1 MDFVNLTRHLGI
13 GSNCYWL
20 RVGGKNIIL
29 DAGADPKIDGLGSTP
44 HFATVPQGTVN
55 AIIITHAHQD
65 HIGSLPVLT
74 RREPQCPVFMTE
86 GTANIAD
93 IMLHNSVNVM
103 TRQREELKLM
113 EYPLYTHRG
122 VDFCQQSWVR
132 CPLRQRRN
140 LLGDLCDDDNE
151 VTFEFYHAGHILG
164 SVGVLIRHGGKSF
177 FYTGDVNFENQTIM
191 TGADFPEEGVDY
203 LLMETTRGDS
213 PTPVGFSRANEEE
226 RFSRAVSEA
235 IANGGTVTI
244 PVFALGKTQEVL
256 ALLWQMRLRGEIG
269 NIPIYIGGLSVKVTT
284 AYDAMAATS
293 VRNHPEL
300 QLLQEMAPYVLSGR
314 EIQNVQPRKRAIY
327 ALSSGMMT
335 EHTLSNI
342 FARRILG
349 DASQHLFFVGYSDPD
364 SPSARIRKAS
374 LGEEIMLDKD
384 HPAIPLKCDVR
395 EFSFSAHT
403 NREMMRNYAALLRP
417 SKILLVHGDRPALD
431 WFQLALFR
439 ELGGTEVIVP
449 ESGRSYSLE

>member
-29 DAGADPKIDGLGSTP
+29 DAGADPKVDGLGSTP
-44 HFATVPQGTVN
+44 NLATVSQGTVD

-122 VDFCQQSWVR
+122 VDLCQQAWVR

-164 SVGVLIRHGGKSF
+164 SVGVLIRHAGKSF

-226 RFSRAVSEA
+226 RFSNAVRQA
-235 IANGGTVTI
+235 IADGGTVTI

-342 FARRILG
+342 FARKILG
-349 DASQHLFFVGYSDPD
+349 DASQHLFFVGFSDPD

-374 LGEEIMLDKD
+374 PGDEIMLDKD

-395 EFSFSAHT
+395 DFSFSAHT
-403 NREMMRNYAALLRP
+403 NRETIRNYAALLRP

>member
-13 GSNCYWL
+13 GPNCYWL

-44 HFATVPQGTVN
+44 HFATVPQGTVD

-74 RREPQCPVFMTE
+74 RRESQCPVFMTE

-203 LLMETTRGDS
+203 LLMEATRGDS

-335 EHTLSNI
+335 EHTLSSI

-349 DASQHLFFVGYSDPD
+349 DSSQHLFFVGYSDPD

>member
-29 DAGADPKIDGLGSTP
+29 DAGADPKVDGLGSTP
-44 HFATVPQGTVN
+44 NLATVPQGTVD

-113 EYPLYTHRG
+113 EYPLHTHRG
-122 VDFCQQSWVR
+122 VDFCQQAWVR

-164 SVGVLIRHGGKSF
+164 SVGVLIRHAGKSF
-177 FYTGDVNFENQTIM
+177 FYTGDVNFESQTIM

-226 RFSRAVSEA
+226 RFSNAVRQA
-235 IANGGTVTI
+235 ISDGGTVTI

-342 FARRILG
+342 FARKILG

-374 LGEEIMLDKD
+374 PGDEIMLDKD

-403 NREMMRNYAALLRP
+403 NRETIRNYAALLRP

>member
-1 MDFVNLTRHLGI
+1 
-13 GSNCYWL
+13 
-20 RVGGKNIIL
+20 
-29 DAGADPKIDGLGSTP
+29 
-44 HFATVPQGTVN
+44 
-55 AIIITHAHQD
+55 
-65 HIGSLPVLT
+65 
-74 RREPQCPVFMTE
+74 
-86 GTANIAD
+86 
-93 IMLHNSVNVM
+93 
-103 TRQREELKLM
+103 
-113 EYPLYTHRG
+113 
-122 VDFCQQSWVR
+122 VR

-164 SVGVLIRHGGKSF
+164 SVGVLIRHAGKSF

-226 RFSRAVSEA
+226 RFSNAVRQA
-235 IANGGTVTI
+235 IADGGTVTI

-342 FARRILG
+342 FARKILG
-349 DASQHLFFVGYSDPD
+349 DASQHLFFVGFSDPD

-374 LGEEIMLDKD
+374 PGDEIMLDKD

-403 NREMMRNYAALLRP
+403 NRETIRNYAALLRP

>member
-74 RREPQCPVFMTE
+74 RRESQCPVFMTE

>member
-44 HFATVPQGTVN
+44 HFATVPQGTVD

-103 TRQREELKLM
+103 THQREELKLM

-140 LLGDLCDDDNE
+140 LLGDLCDEDNE

-164 SVGVLIRHGGKSF
+164 SVGVLIRHAGKSF

-349 DASQHLFFVGYSDPD
+349 DPSQHLFFVGYSDPD

-374 LGEEIMLDKD
+374 PGEEIMLDKD
-384 HPAIPLKCDVR
+384 HPVIPLKCDVR

>member
-29 DAGADPKIDGLGSTP
+29 DAGADPKVDGLGSTP
-44 HFATVPQGTVN
+44 NLATVPQGTVD

-86 GTANIAD
+86 GTANIGD

-122 VDFCQQSWVR
+122 VDLCQQAWVR

-164 SVGVLIRHGGKSF
+164 SVGVLIRHAGKSF

-226 RFSRAVSEA
+226 RFSNAVRQA
-235 IANGGTVTI
+235 IADGGTVTI

-342 FARRILG
+342 FARKILG
-349 DASQHLFFVGYSDPD
+349 DASQHLFFVGFSDPD

-374 LGEEIMLDKD
+374 PGDEIMLDKD

-403 NREMMRNYAALLRP
+403 NRETIRNYAALLRP

>member
-13 GSNCYWL
+13 ASNCYWL

-29 DAGADPKIDGLGSTP
+29 DAGSDPKVDGLGSTP
-44 HFATVPQGTVN
+44 HLATVPEGTVD

-74 RREPQCPVFMTE
+74 RRQPQCPVFMTE

-103 TRQREELKLM
+103 TSQREELKLM
-113 EYPLYTHRG
+113 EYPLYTHRA
-122 VDFCQQSWVR
+122 VDLCQQAWVR

-140 LLGDLCDDDNE
+140 LAGDLCDDDNQ

-164 SVGVLIRHGGKSF
+164 SVGVLIRHAGKSF
-177 FYTGDVNFENQTIM
+177 FYTGDVNFESQTIM

-213 PTPVGFSRANEEE
+213 PTPIGFSRANEEA

-284 AYDAMAATS
+284 TYDAMAATS

-349 DASQHLFFVGYSDPD
+349 DPSQHLFFVGYSDPD

-374 LGEEIMLDKD
+374 PGDEIMLDKD

-403 NREMMRNYAALLRP
+403 NRENLRNYAAILRP
-417 SKILLVHGDRPALD
+417 TKILLVHGDRPALE
-431 WFQLALFR
+431 WFQLSLFR

-449 ESGRSYSLE
+449 ESGRNYSLE

>member
-13 GSNCYWL
+13 ASNCYWL

-29 DAGADPKIDGLGSTP
+29 DAGADPKVDGLGSTP
-44 HFATVPQGTVN
+44 LFATVPEGSVD

-74 RREPQCPVFMTE
+74 RREPQCPVFLTE
-86 GTANIAD
+86 ATANIAD

-122 VDFCQQSWVR
+122 VDFCKQSWVR

-140 LLGDLCDDDNE
+140 LLGDLCEDDNE

-164 SVGVLIRHGGKSF
+164 SVGVLIRYAGKSL

-226 RFSRAVSEA
+226 RFSRAVGEA

-256 ALLWQMRLRGEIG
+256 ALLWQMRLRGELG

-300 QLLQEMAPYVLSGR
+300 QLLQEMAPYVLSGG
-314 EIQNVQPRKRAIY
+314 EILNVQPRKRAIY

-342 FARRILG
+342 FARKILG
-349 DASQHLFFVGYSDPD
+349 DPAQHLFFVGYSDPD

-374 LGEEIMLDKD
+374 PGEEIMLDKD
-384 HPAIPLKCDVR
+384 HPAVPLKCDVR

-403 NREMMRNYAALLRP
+403 NRETMRNYATLLRP
-417 SKILLVHGDRPALD
+417 SKILLVHGDRPALE

-449 ESGRSYSLE
+449 ESGRSYSLQ

>member
-1 MDFVNLTRHLGI
+1 
-13 GSNCYWL
+13 
-20 RVGGKNIIL
+20 
-29 DAGADPKIDGLGSTP
+29 
-44 HFATVPQGTVN
+44 
-55 AIIITHAHQD
+55 
-65 HIGSLPVLT
+65 
-74 RREPQCPVFMTE
+74 MTE

-374 LGEEIMLDKD
+374 PGEEIMLDKD

>member
-13 GSNCYWL
+13 ASNCYWL

-29 DAGADPKIDGLGSTP
+29 DAGADPKVDGLGSTP
-44 HFATVPQGTVN
+44 HFATVPQGTVD

-164 SVGVLIRHGGKSF
+164 SVGVLIRHAGKSF

-191 TGADFPEEGVDY
+191 TGADFPEGGVDY

-314 EIQNVQPRKRAIY
+314 EIQNVQPRKRAVY

-364 SPSARIRKAS
+364 SPSARILKAS
-374 LGEEIMLDKD
+374 PGEEIMLDKD

-403 NREMMRNYAALLRP
+403 NRETMRNYAALLRP

>member
-20 RVGGKNIIL
+20 RIGGKNIIL

-44 HFATVPQGTVN
+44 HFATVPQGTVD

-103 TRQREELKLM
+103 TSQREELKLM

-122 VDFCQQSWVR
+122 VDFCQQSWLR

-164 SVGVLIRHGGKSF
+164 SVGVLIRHAGKSF

-269 NIPIYIGGLSVKVTT
+269 NIPTYIGGLSVKVTT

-293 VRNHPEL
+293 VRNHSEL

-349 DASQHLFFVGYSDPD
+349 DPSQHLFFVGYSDPD

-374 LGEEIMLDKD
+374 PGEEIMLDKD

-449 ESGRSYSLE
+449 ESGRSYSLD

>member
-29 DAGADPKIDGLGSTP
+29 DAGADPKVDGLGSNP
-44 HFATVPQGTVN
+44 NLATVSQGTVD

-122 VDFCQQSWVR
+122 VDLCQQAWVR

-164 SVGVLIRHGGKSF
+164 SVGVLIRHAGKSF

-226 RFSRAVSEA
+226 RFSNAVRQA
-235 IANGGTVTI
+235 IADGGTVTI

-342 FARRILG
+342 FARKILG
-349 DASQHLFFVGYSDPD
+349 DASQHLFFVGFSDPD

-374 LGEEIMLDKD
+374 PGDEIMLDKD

-403 NREMMRNYAALLRP
+403 NRETIRNYAALLRP

>member
-29 DAGADPKIDGLGSTP
+29 DAGADPKVDGLGSTP

-164 SVGVLIRHGGKSF
+164 SVGVLIRHAGKSF

-203 LLMETTRGDS
+203 LLMEATRGDS

-349 DASQHLFFVGYSDPD
+349 DPSQHLFFVGYSDPD

>member
-235 IANGGTVTI
+235 IGNGGTVTI

-364 SPSARIRKAS
+364 SPSARIRKAAP
-374 LGEEIMLDKD
+374 GEEIMLDKD

>member
-29 DAGADPKIDGLGSTP
+29 DAGADPKVDGLGSTP
-44 HFATVPQGTVN
+44 HFATVPQGTVD

-164 SVGVLIRHGGKSF
+164 SVGVLIRHAGKSF

-191 TGADFPEEGVDY
+191 TGADFPEGGVDY

-314 EIQNVQPRKRAIY
+314 EIQNVQPRKRAVY

-374 LGEEIMLDKD
+374 PGEEIMLDKD

-403 NREMMRNYAALLRP
+403 NRETMRNYAALLRP

>member
-1 MDFVNLTRHLGI
+1 
-13 GSNCYWL
+13 
-20 RVGGKNIIL
+20 
-29 DAGADPKIDGLGSTP
+29 
-44 HFATVPQGTVN
+44 
-55 AIIITHAHQD
+55 
-65 HIGSLPVLT
+65 
-74 RREPQCPVFMTE
+74 MTE

-103 TRQREELKLM
+103 THQREELKLM

-140 LLGDLCDDDNE
+140 LLGDLCDEDNE
-151 VTFEFYHAGHILG
+151 VTFEFYHSGHILG
-164 SVGVLIRHGGKSF
+164 SVGVLIRHAGKSF

-349 DASQHLFFVGYSDPD
+349 DPSQHLFFVGYSDPD

-374 LGEEIMLDKD
+374 PGEEIMLDKD
-384 HPAIPLKCDVR
+384 HPVIPLKCDVR

>member
-1 MDFVNLTRHLGI
+1 MDLVNLTRHLGI

-65 HIGSLPVLT
+65 HIGSLPLLT

>member
-1 MDFVNLTRHLGI
+1 MEFVNLTRYLGI
-13 GSNCYWL
+13 ASNCYWL

-29 DAGADPKIDGLGSTP
+29 DAGSDPKLDGLGSTP
-44 HFATVPQGTVN
+44 NLASIPQGIVD
-55 AIIITHAHQD
+55 AIIVTHAHQD
-65 HIGSLPVLT
+65 HVGSLPVLT
-74 RREPQCPVFMTE
+74 RREPQCAVFMTE
-86 GTANIAD
+86 GTAAIAD

-122 VDFCQQSWVR
+122 VDLCQQAWVR
-132 CPLRQRRN
+132 CRLRERRN
-140 LLGDLCDDDNE
+140 LAGELSDNDND

-164 SVGVLIRHGGKSF
+164 SVGVLIRHAGKSF

-191 TGADFPEEGVDY
+191 KGADFPEEGVDY

-226 RFSRAVSEA
+226 RFSKAICEA
-235 IANGGTVTI
+235 IAGGGTVTL

-293 VRNHPEL
+293 VRNYPEL

-314 EIQNVQPRKRAIY
+314 EIQDVQPRKRAIY

-342 FARRILG
+342 FARKILG
-349 DASQHLFFVGYSDPD
+349 DPSQHLFFVGYSDPA
-364 SPSARIRKAS
+364 SPSARIRQAAS
-374 LGEEIMLDKD
+374 GTEIVLDKD
-384 HPAIPLKCDVR
+384 HPPIPLLCDVR

-403 NREMMRNYAALLRP
+403 NRENLRNYATLLRP
-417 SKILLVHGDRPALD
+417 SKIVLVHGDRPALD
-431 WFQLALFR
+431 WFQLSLFR
-439 ELGGTEVIVP
+439 ELPDAEVIIP
-449 ESGRSYSLE
+449 EPGRSYSLE

>member
-342 FARRILG
+342 FARRIVG

-374 LGEEIMLDKD
+374 PGEEIMLDKD